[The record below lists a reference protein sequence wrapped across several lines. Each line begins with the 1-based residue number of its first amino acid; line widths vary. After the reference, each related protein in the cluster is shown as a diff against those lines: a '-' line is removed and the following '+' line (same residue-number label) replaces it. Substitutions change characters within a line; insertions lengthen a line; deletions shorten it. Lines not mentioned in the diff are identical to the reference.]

1 MERMLFIET
10 PVGKLG
16 ITASDEAV
24 TRIFFGREYRNRRR
38 PRNAPEA
45 CTPET
50 AGPLLLQAAAELAEY
65 FAGTRRE
72 FTLPLAPAGTPFQQ
86 AVWEA
91 LRTIPYGETRT
102 YGQIAAQIGR
112 PTACRRSSFWSRHR
126 GSILPP
132 CAILSGLLPCPEKR
146 AKQKPLCREPGTEVL
161 FVNQK
166 AIKRS
171 C

>member
-16 ITASDEAV
+16 ITASSEAV

-86 AVWEA
+86 AVWRA
-91 LRTIPYGETRT
+91 LLQIPYGETRT
-102 YGQIAAQIGR
+102 YAQIAEAVGR
-112 PTACRRSSFWSRHR
+112 PKAVRAVGSANNRNPILFIVPCHR
-126 GSILPP
+126 VIGANGNLVGY
-132 CAILSGLLPCPEKR
+132 AYGVEMKRTLLQLEQR
-146 AKQKPLCREPGTEVL
+146 VAQ
-161 FVNQK
+161 
-166 AIKRS
+166 A
-171 C
+171 

>member
-50 AGPLLLQAAAELAEY
+50 GGPLLLQAASLKKH
-65 FAGTRRE
+65 TRR
-72 FTLPLAPAGTPFQQ
+72 P
-86 AVWEA
+86 
-91 LRTIPYGETRT
+91 
-102 YGQIAAQIGR
+102 R
-112 PTACRRSSFWSRHR
+112 PD
-126 GSILPP
+126 
-132 CAILSGLLPCPEKR
+132 
-146 AKQKPLCREPGTEVL
+146 
-161 FVNQK
+161 N
-166 AIKRS
+166 
-171 C
+171 